1 MVLKS
6 IQGQLAEIRG
16 LRKTLITLE
25 RNKLEKSALRRS
37 KENNF
42 LYRMVTLEFKIGQ
55 KMCQIFDCENVQ
67 RALTWLVDCRPIKF
81 WVISMCPDVL
91 FQMVKTAGLY
101 HFPFKSYKN
110 SAQPPYFQK
119 WILVAFPDGHRSISW
134 NRDSQEKSY
143 NSQIEQVRNV
153 DLV

>member
-1 MVLKS
+1 MTPDSFETRKKYHHSTQHDELPHPIWFWNRSK
-6 IQGQLAEIRG
+6 GQLAEIRG

-25 RNKLEKSALRRS
+25 WKKLERSALRRS

-42 LYRMVTLEFKIGQ
+42 LYRMVTFGFKIDQ

-81 WVISMCPDVL
+81 WAISMCPGVL

-101 HFPFKSYKN
+101 LVPSKSYSKN
-110 SAQPPYFQK
+110 SHTHGLFWRTIVQSK
-119 WILVAFPDGHRSISW
+119 
-134 NRDSQEKSY
+134 K
-143 NSQIEQVRNV
+143 
-153 DLV
+153 